1 MPIRISDPSG
11 TAAYSTIAN
20 ALTYAADHG
29 ARVANI
35 SFKASTSS
43 TVTSAA
49 QYFQSKGGVTTISAG
64 NEGTFDTTKDNPYVL
79 TVSATTADDVLTSW
93 SCTGNNIDLAA
104 PGQGIITTT
113 RGGGYG
119 TWAGTS
125 FSAPIVAGAAALVI
139 AVNPSLSGSQ
149 VQDIL
154 KQSADDLGSAGWDS
168 SYGWGRVNAY
178 KAVLAATGGTTP
190 PPSDSTAPTA
200 SIVAP
205 SSGSTVS
212 GSVTI
217 AVSVSDNVGVTK
229 VECYIND
236 VLAST
241 SATGSFSW
249 NTTAY
254 SNGSYALRAKAYD
267 AAGNVGT
274 SAATTVSIQNIAADT
289 TAPSA
294 TIAAPTAGSTV
305 SGIISVT
312 VNATDNVSVTKVEW
326 YLNGVVA
333 GSSTGSTATFSWNT
347 TSRTNGLCT
356 LQARA
361 YDAAGNVGSSATMS
375 VTVQNAAD
383 TTPPSVRITSPS
395 SGSTA
400 ARSTKVYVTASD
412 NIGVTRVDLKVDG
425 KLYATSTSATP
436 VFSWNTLKIARG
448 SHTLEAVAYDTAG
461 NSSRSAIVTVY
472 K

>member
-1 MPIRISDPSG
+1 
-11 TAAYSTIAN
+11 
-20 ALTYAADHG
+20 
-29 ARVANI
+29 
-35 SFKASTSS
+35 
-43 TVTSAA
+43 
-49 QYFQSKGGVTTISAG
+49 
-64 NEGTFDTTKDNPYVL
+64 
-79 TVSATTADDVLTSW
+79 
-93 SCTGNNIDLAA
+93 
-104 PGQGIITTT
+104 
-113 RGGGYG
+113 
-119 TWAGTS
+119 
-125 FSAPIVAGAAALVI
+125 VAGA
-139 AVNPSLSGSQ
+139 
-149 VQDIL
+149 
-154 KQSADDLGSAGWDS
+154 
-168 SYGWGRVNAY
+168 
-178 KAVLAATGGTTP
+178 
-190 PPSDSTAPTA
+190 
-200 SIVAP
+200 
-205 SSGSTVS
+205 
-212 GSVTI
+212 VTI
-217 AVSVSDNVGVTK
+217 GVSASDNVGVTK

-241 SATGSFSW
+241 STTGSFSW

-347 TSRTNGLCT
+347 ASCPNGPCN

-361 YDAAGNVGSSATMS
+361 YDAAGNVGSSTTMS
-375 VTVQNAAD
+375 VTVQNLAD
-383 TTPPSVRITSPS
+383 TTAPSVRITSPT

-400 ARSTKVYVTASD
+400 TRSTKVYVTASD
-412 NIGVTRVDLKVDG
+412 NVGVTRVDLRVDG

-436 VFSWNTLKIARG
+436 VFSWNTLKISRG
-448 SHTLEAVAYDTAG
+448 SHMLEAVAYDTAG